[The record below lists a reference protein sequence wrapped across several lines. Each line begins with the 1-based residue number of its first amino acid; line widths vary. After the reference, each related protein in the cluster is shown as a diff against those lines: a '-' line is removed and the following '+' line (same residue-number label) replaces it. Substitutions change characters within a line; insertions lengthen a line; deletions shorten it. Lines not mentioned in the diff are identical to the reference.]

1 MIEEFDKTISS
12 DLSIKEE
19 EKYLLYYYALNSS
32 TLQFMDTLYFT
43 KLSMTCMF
51 VFNHSQTNGKLGT

>member
-19 EKYLLYYYALNSS
+19 EKYLLYYYALNSR

-43 KLSMTCMF
+43 KLSMACIF
-51 VFNHSQTNGKLGT
+51 AFKYSQTN